1 MLNVMRCSERLL
13 LAIGGGAVL
22 GNSPVAGLVNWS
34 ERTRGACPPPPEAN
48 TEHVWKG
55 EQEVHWTYRLLRRI
69 AFTSLA
75 IVFWTWVIM
84 LALSGRF

>member
-1 MLNVMRCSERLL
+1 MEEVRFSE
-13 LAIGGGAVL
+13 ITSCGAGETVQ
-22 GNSPVAGLVNWS
+22 
-34 ERTRGACPPPPEAN
+34 RTRGACPPPPEAN